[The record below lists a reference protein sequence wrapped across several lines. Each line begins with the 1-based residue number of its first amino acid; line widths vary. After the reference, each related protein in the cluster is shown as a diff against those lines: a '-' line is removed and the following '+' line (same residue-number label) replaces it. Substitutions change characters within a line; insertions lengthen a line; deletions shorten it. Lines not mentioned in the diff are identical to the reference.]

1 MPGPLNPAVLRAY
14 ADPAYLS
21 SAPVQVPQTEPGPN
35 WMGRLGLPALIGGQ
49 GLDAATTIAA
59 LRDPSVQEGNTW
71 IYGAHPSAA
80 RVIGIKAAMAVP
92 MGLLLDQAYRHAPA
106 GSLQRKIA
114 MAGAIGMGAIGA
126 LAGAH
131 NLHVMGR

>member
-1 MPGPLNPAVLRAY
+1 MPGPLRPAVLKSY

-21 SAPVQVPQTEPGPN
+21 SAPVQAPKDERPN

-59 LRDPSVQEGNTW
+59 LHDPSLQEANSAL
-71 IYGAHPSAA
+71 YGDHPSAA
-80 RVIGIKAAMAVP
+80 RVIGLKAATMIPA
-92 MGLLLDQAYRHAPA
+92 GLLLDQVYRHTEP
-106 GSLQRKIA
+106 GSVKRKVA
-114 MAGAIGMGAIGA
+114 LASAIGLGAVGA

-131 NLHVMGR
+131 NLRVMGR